1 METVHLPVMLREV
14 VELLGLRTGGT
25 YMDATVGGG
34 GHSEEILK
42 HIGPKGLLIGMDRDA
57 EALKAVKKRI
67 EDKRLVLVKAKF
79 SEIEEVAKGAGIG
92 QAHGVL
98 FDYGVSM
105 PQLTGPER
113 GFSFLSEGPLDMR
126 MDRDEPLTAEEIVN
140 RYPEKELARIIYEY
154 GEEGRSR
161 KIARSIVAK
170 RRGHKISTCR
180 ELADIVAS
188 AMGGRRGRLHPA
200 TKTFQA
206 LRIAVND
213 ELGEIKRGL
222 EGVLKVLAPGG
233 RIVAIAYH
241 SLEDRV
247 VKTFMKESKQGGLLK
262 VLTKKPLRPS
272 REETIKNPSARS
284 ARLRA
289 GEAI

>member
-79 SEIEEVAKGAGIG
+79 SEIEEVAKGAGIE

-140 RYPEKELARIIYEY
+140 EYPEKELARIIYEY

-161 KIARSIVAK
+161 KIARFIVAK
-170 RRGHKISTCR
+170 RRGHRISTCR
-180 ELADIVAS
+180 ELADLVAS

-200 TKTFQA
+200 TRTFQA

-233 RIVAIAYH
+233 RLVAIAYH

-247 VKTFMKESKQGGLLK
+247 VKTFMKESRQGGLLK

-272 REETIKNPSARS
+272 REETIRNPSARS

>member
-1 METVHLPVMLREV
+1 MLREV
-14 VELLGLRTGGT
+14 VELLRLRTGGT

-34 GHSEEILK
+34 GHAEEILK
-42 HIGPKGLLIGMDRDA
+42 HIGPKGRLIGMDRDA
-57 EALKAVKKRI
+57 EALKAVKRRI
-67 EDKRLVLVKAKF
+67 KDKRLVLVKAKF
-79 SEIEEVAKGAGIG
+79 SEIEEVAKDAGIE
-92 QAHGVL
+92 QAYGVL
-98 FDYGVSM
+98 FDFGVSM

-113 GFSFLSEGPLDMR
+113 GFSFLSGGPLDMR
-126 MDRDEPLTAEEIVN
+126 MDRDEPLSAEEIVN
-140 RYPEKELARIIYEY
+140 EYPEKELARIIYEY

-161 KIARSIVAK
+161 KIARFIAAK
-170 RRGHKISTCR
+170 RRGHRISTCL
-180 ELADIVAS
+180 ELADLVAS
-188 AMGGRRGRLHPA
+188 AVGGRRGRLHPA

-222 EGVLKVLAPGG
+222 ESVLKVLAPGG
-233 RIVAIAYH
+233 RLVAIAYH

-247 VKTFMKESKQGGLLK
+247 VKTFMKESRQGGLLR